1 VLFRSAQSNIHF
13 QTQATAG
20 VCLVVLEFEA
30 SPSWVALHFMMLFSR
45 KMMQCANPM
54 TKEL

>member
-13 QTQATAG
+13 QTPATAG